1 MNRRAFISA
10 LGSTAAWPVVARAQ
24 QGNMLR
30 LGYLEFGKRTDP
42 TVQNLRRQFLLGLRD
57 LGYIENRDFKLEER
71 YADGQPDRLP
81 ALAKEL
87 VQLPVD
93 IIAAG
98 GEAPIRAAKQA
109 TDQIP
114 IVMLIAA
121 DPVISGFV
129 GTLARP
135 GGNITGMSA
144 LASNMAGKRLELL
157 KEIVPQTARV
167 AVLWNSSN
175 LSKVEEW
182 KDTQI
187 AGKTLGLTLHSIEA
201 RAPAD
206 LDNAFAT
213 ILRERPDAMIAFTE
227 SLMLAF
233 RDQIG
238 KFALANRLPM
248 MSELRE
254 FAVAGGLASYGTS
267 RPDLWRRSAAYI
279 DKIVRGAN
287 PAELPIEQPTR
298 FELVINTKT
307 AKALGIDLPPVMLT
321 RADEVIE

>member
-1 MNRRAFISA
+1 MKRREFIVA
-10 LGSTAAWPVVARAQ
+10 LGGTAAWPLVAGAQ
-24 QGNMLR
+24 QGKMLR
-30 LGYLEFGKRTDP
+30 LGYLEPGKRTDP
-42 TVQNLRRQFLLGLRD
+42 TVQNLRHQFLLGLRD

-71 YADGQPDRLP
+71 YADGQLDQLP

-87 VQLPVD
+87 VQLPAD

-98 GEAPIRAAKQA
+98 GEAAIRAAKQG

-129 GTLARP
+129 ATLARP

-144 LASNMAGKRLELL
+144 LASNMSGKRLELL
-157 KEIVPQTARV
+157 QEIVPQTSRV
-167 AVLWNSSN
+167 AVLWNSGN

-182 KDTQI
+182 KDTQN

-206 LDNAFAT
+206 FDNAFAT

-227 SLMLAF
+227 LLTLAF

-238 KFALANRLPM
+238 KFAMANRLPM
-248 MSELRE
+248 VAELRE

-267 RPDLWRRSAAYI
+267 RPDLWRRAAAYV
-279 DKIVRGAN
+279 DKIVRGAK
-287 PAELPIEQPTR
+287 PAELPVEQPTR
-298 FELVINTKT
+298 FELVINMKT
-307 AKALGIDLPPVMLT
+307 AKALGIDVPPVMLT

>member
-1 MNRRAFISA
+1 MPIGRTNRRVFILALSA
-10 LGSTAAWPVVARAQ
+10 AAAWPRVAGAQ
-24 QGNMLR
+24 QGKMLR
-30 LGYLEFGKRTDP
+30 LGYLEPGKRTDP
-42 TVQNLRRQFLLGLRD
+42 TVQNLRHQFLLGLRD
-57 LGYIENRDFKLEER
+57 LDYIENRDFKLEER
-71 YADGQPDRLP
+71 YADGQLDQLP

-87 VQLPVD
+87 VQLPAD

-98 GEAPIRAAKQA
+98 GEAAIRAAKQG

-129 GTLARP
+129 ATLARP

-144 LASNMAGKRLELL
+144 LASKYRASG
-157 KEIVPQTARV
+157 
-167 AVLWNSSN
+167 WNSS
-175 LSKVEEW
+175 S
-182 KDTQI
+182 
-187 AGKTLGLTLHSIEA
+187 LT
-201 RAPAD
+201 
-206 LDNAFAT
+206 
-213 ILRERPDAMIAFTE
+213 
-227 SLMLAF
+227 LAF

-238 KFALANRLPM
+238 KFAMANRLPM

>member
-1 MNRRAFISA
+1 MGGA
-10 LGSTAAWPVVARAQ
+10 AAWPVVALAQ
-24 QGNMLR
+24 QGKMLR
-30 LGYLEFGKRTDP
+30 LGYLEPGKRTDP
-42 TVQNLRRQFLLGLRD
+42 TVQNLRHQFLLGLRD

-71 YADGQPDRLP
+71 YADGQLDQLP

-87 VQLPVD
+87 VQLPAD

-98 GEAPIRAAKQA
+98 GEAAIRAAKQG

-129 GTLARP
+129 ATLARP

-144 LASNMAGKRLELL
+144 LASNMSGKRLELL
-157 KEIVPQTARV
+157 KEIAPQTSRV
-167 AVLWNSSN
+167 AVLWNSGN

-182 KDTQI
+182 KDTQN

-206 LDNAFAT
+206 FDNAFAT

-233 RDQIG
+233 RDQISKIRSG
-238 KFALANRLPM
+238 QSPSDDVRAAGECGRRRTG
-248 MSELRE
+248 ELRH
-254 FAVAGGLASYGTS
+254 
-267 RPDLWRRSAAYI
+267 RPPRSVEALCCLHRQDRARREA
-279 DKIVRGAN
+279 R
-287 PAELPIEQPTR
+287 
-298 FELVINTKT
+298 
-307 AKALGIDLPPVMLT
+307 
-321 RADEVIE
+321 